1 MPILYSMLVQ
11 ISLVAKNHNIIMYI
25 VKLTVM
31 SAWKMKMGDMLVEVQ
46 IDKEFC

>member
-1 MPILYSMLVQ
+1 MLVQ
-11 ISLVAKNHNIIMYI
+11 ISFVAKNHSIIMYI